1 MKKGLFFMFLI
12 ILSTGLYSMVVDST
26 ATMNNTELQQLY
38 DACTGGDVVFT
49 AMYGWY
55 QSDNRDGEEIDW
67 LETRSG
73 YDPIDYAGS
82 YLKLAFEGIID
93 A

>member
-1 MKKGLFFMFLI
+1 MKKFLLLMFVFLLSFGLF
-12 ILSTGLYSMVVDST
+12 SMVVDST

-38 DACTGGDVVFT
+38 DACEGGDVVFT

-67 LETRSG
+67 LETKSYKSIG
-73 YDPIDYAGS
+73 LAGS
-82 YLKLAFEGIID
+82 YLELAFEGIID